1 VISEAALGVLKSAQF
16 EQERSGAQPWH
27 QIYQSSLDGHLSNE
41 FSSRIFH
48 RHQGEGLAYS
58 VMSTANEIAG
68 RGNCAW
74 DGVEMQESWL
84 AKLGSWSDALAM
96 YERKLE
102 DDPTD
107 IQAVLGCMNCL
118 NARGEWKRVLELSNR
133 SNAFFANEISH
144 RNWRKAAKFC
154 AQASWR
160 LRQWDDLERYSAS
173 LLDNTNDQYLK
184 GGPADFDGSFFSA
197 ILNIHRKNWAV
208 AARYIDD
215 ARRSMDSR
223 FTALM
228 AESRKRAY
236 PSMVTA
242 QTLAEME
249 EIIALRKLEERA
261 QISIHQHPAN
271 KEDEKDARCRLISL
285 WRKRLGGCR
294 VDAEV
299 HSSILA
305 VRSLVLGPADEVDAT
320 LTLSALSR
328 QAQKYKLCERVLLE
342 PLEQLGADLD
352 SSIFGFHL
360 PDSLEVGLLKTRNKI
375 KFDSRFPIEM
385 LVSGEAH
392 DFFPEYGH
400 VHEKYCETLINEAGG
415 LER

>member
-1 VISEAALGVLKSAQF
+1 MKAAQF
-16 EQERSGAQPWH
+16 EQERSGAQPWDRL
-27 QIYQSSLDGHLSNE
+27 YQSSLDGKMRSE
-41 FSSRIFH
+41 YSSRIFH

-58 VMSTANEIAG
+58 VMSTANEIAA
-68 RGNCAW
+68 RGSGAW
-74 DGVEMQESWL
+74 DGVEMEESWL

-96 YERKLE
+96 YERRLLE
-102 DDPTD
+102 HPTD
-107 IQAVLGCMNCL
+107 IKAVLGCMNCL
-118 NARGEWKRVLELSNR
+118 NARGNWKRVLELSNK
-133 SNAFFANEISH
+133 SFNAFTANEISH
-144 RNWRKAAKFC
+144 RDWRKAANFC

-160 LRQWDDLERYSAS
+160 LGQWNDLERYSAS
-173 LLDNTNDQYLK
+173 LLDNTFDQYS
-184 GGPADFDGSFFSA
+184 GAAPRADFDGSFFSA

-249 EIIALRKLEERA
+249 EIIAFRKLEERA
-261 QISIHQHPAN
+261 LISVNQHPAN
-271 KEDEKDARCRLISL
+271 KENEKDARARLILL
-285 WRKRLGGCR
+285 WRKRLAGCR

-305 VRSLVLGPADEVDAT
+305 VRSLVLGPTDEVDAT

-328 QAQKYKLCERVLLE
+328 QAQKFKLCERVLLE

-360 PDSLEVGLLKTRNKI
+360 PDSLEIGLLKIKNKI
-375 KFDSRFPIEM
+375 NFDSRFPIDL
-385 LVSGEAH
+385 LVSGEAG
-392 DFFPEYGH
+392 DFFPEHGLL
-400 VHEKYCETLINEAGG
+400 HEQYCEKLINEAGG